1 MMTST
6 SLDPGLPPA
15 LAGGPPPMARAGAPD
30 FADALNDR
38 MAERVSIAQARDN
51 RQDLADDGKVV
62 PPRTPVRMASFRDK
76 PDCELLDPGREP
88 EPDAADKDGDDA
100 DDRADTGEPPLEP
113 ALAWLMPPVAPPAPA
128 PAPAA
133 ADPKGLPLPGAVP
146 TPLPGDGPA
155 VGTAAAPIPPGP
167 GRLPPAGS
175 DSDVPAT
182 PVAAMGSQATA
193 LPPTAA
199 EGIPTEPGYDLA
211 PTPDERLRATAAA
224 QRLEL
229 APIAPPTPD
238 SGATLAAAAVLRSA
252 PTAGAGIADAATGSA
267 GTPLDIGQF
276 APVAAGAPAA
286 LPVGSTPQAGID
298 LTQDQG
304 LHRMIDRIE
313 HLRDAFNARDTRIRL
328 IPDALGPVDI
338 SVRRDAA
345 SDMVRVHFSAAEAG
359 TRQLIAEAQQRLIE
373 LAETRG
379 VRIERATVDSGGS
392 GSGPAQGWGDA
403 EQSGPHQ
410 QPGRPAQPLR
420 APARAARDADPQST
434 DERIA

>member
-6 SLDPGLPPA
+6 FLDPGLPPA
-15 LAGGPPPMARAGAPD
+15 PASGPPPMARAGAPD
-30 FADALNDR
+30 FADALDDR
-38 MAERVSIAQARDN
+38 MAERVSIARARDN
-51 RQDLADDGKVV
+51 RQDMADDGKVV
-62 PPRTPVRMASFRDK
+62 PPKGPVRMASFRDK

-88 EPDAADKDGDDA
+88 QSNAAEDDGDDA

-133 ADPKGLPLPGAVP
+133 ADPKAL
-146 TPLPGDGPA
+146 PLPGDGPA

-167 GRLPPAGS
+167 GGLPPAGS
-175 DSDVPAT
+175 GSDVPGT
-182 PVAAMGSQATA
+182 PVAATGSQAAA

-199 EGIPTEPGYDLA
+199 EGIPTEPRSDLA

-252 PTAGAGIADAATGSA
+252 PTAGAGIADTPTGSA

-286 LPVGSTPQAGID
+286 LPVGSTQQPGID

-313 HLRDAFNARDTRIRL
+313 HLRDAFNASDTRIRL

-359 TRQLIAEAQQRLIE
+359 TRQLIAEAQKRLIE

-392 GSGPAQGWGDA
+392 GSGPAQGWGGAD
-403 EQSGPHQ
+403 QSSSHQ
-410 QPGRPAQPLR
+410 QPGRSAQPLR
-420 APARAARDADPQST
+420 ASARDARDADPQST